1 MVINDNLEMNI
12 NWTCKSFEDLS
23 KEELYKILQLR
34 ASVFVVEQNC
44 PYQDCDDKDQPSY
57 HLMGWQGPDLV
68 AYTRLLPAGI
78 AYENELSIGRV
89 VTSVASRGTGIGKE
103 LMKESIKAATA
114 LFGKKPITISAQLYL
129 LKFYE
134 SFGFISIGQ
143 PYLEDHIEHIK
154 MRRG

>member
-1 MVINDNLEMNI
+1 MVTNDRDMKI
-12 NWTCKSFEDLS
+12 DWTCKSFEELS

-57 HLMGWQGPDLV
+57 HLMGWKGHDLV

-78 AYENELSIGRV
+78 AYENEPSIGRV
-89 VTSVASRGTGIGKE
+89 VTSIACRGTGIGKE
-103 LMKESIKAATA
+103 LMKESINAAIT
-114 LFGKKPITISAQLYL
+114 LFGEMPITISAQLYL

-134 SFGFISIGQ
+134 SFGFVSIGK

-154 MRRG
+154 MRRK